1 MIIGWLASNEAKALY
16 FIARAC
22 RARGARDRVV
32 DVACVDFG
40 RKPRRVEMAH
50 RVTSVRMGP
59 VWWFW
64 LRQVASEMRMPV
76 IRLIADIDRARPPG
90 RTLSATLRLTV
101 ARYFHDHR
109 LVGEQ

>member
-1 MIIGWLASNEAKALY
+1 MLL
-16 FIARAC
+16 
-22 RARGARDRVV
+22 
-32 DVACVDFG
+32 
-40 RKPRRVEMAH
+40 RVEMAH